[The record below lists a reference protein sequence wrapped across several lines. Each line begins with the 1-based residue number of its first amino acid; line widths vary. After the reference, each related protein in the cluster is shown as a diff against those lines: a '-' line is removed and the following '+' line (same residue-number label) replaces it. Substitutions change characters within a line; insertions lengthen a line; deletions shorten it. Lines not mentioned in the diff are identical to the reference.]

1 MPQDQL
7 REAVEALRT
16 RVQLELDAQLGTLA
30 EQQSAAIEATRRA
43 AEADAEQHWA
53 AKVELV
59 RAEWTARLQAE
70 VVAARSEAE
79 RRMVAEALR
88 LRLEAEQ
95 AAAEAAARAREEFE
109 LALAEERQR
118 AATEVEA
125 ERDAAARVLA
135 TEREQAHAA
144 AEREREQLQRAV
156 EHEREQSEQLQRA
169 IEHEREQLQSAAERE
184 REQLQRTAERERD
197 QLQRAVDHERDQAR
211 ALTEKARQAQVVAL
225 EKARAAQRQSQLE
238 TVQRILGAVHAMS
251 TAGSLSDTLTALLS
265 AASAEAPRAALLL
278 VNGSALQGWKS
289 SGFTGPSPSSVR
301 LSVDECPLFAE
312 ALRSG
317 EPAAVE
323 DGDASAAP
331 AFAALAFHAEAVAL
345 PIVLGG
351 ETVAMLYA
359 DSGEDA
365 GRDVPATWRETLQIL
380 SRHASACLAH
390 LTAVR
395 TAQALRSGRARTS
408 AAVFPGGESSE
419 DDEHGARRYA
429 RLLVSEIK
437 LYNEPAVNIGR
448 QNRDLLQRL
457 RPEIERARRLYEER
471 VPSALHARG
480 SYFQQE
486 LVQTLADGDTALL
499 GGEA

>member
-70 VVAARSEAE
+70 VVAARSETE
-79 RRMVAEALR
+79 RRMVAEAMR
-88 LRLEAEQ
+88 LRVEAEQ
-95 AAAEAAARAREEFE
+95 SAAQAAARAREELE

-118 AATEVEA
+118 RATELEA
-125 ERDAAARVLA
+125 ERDAAARALA
-135 TEREQAHAA
+135 AEREQAHAA
-144 AEREREQLQRAV
+144 AERERDQLQRAVEHEREQSQRAAQREREQLQRAV
-156 EHEREQSEQLQRA
+156 EHER
-169 IEHEREQLQSAAERE
+169 
-184 REQLQRTAERERD
+184 D
-197 QLQRAVDHERDQAR
+197 QTR
-211 ALTEKARQAQVVAL
+211 ALTEKARQAQVAAL
-225 EKARAAQRQSQLE
+225 EKARAAQRQAQLE
-238 TVQRILGAVHAMS
+238 TVQRILGSVHAMS

-278 VNGSALQGWKS
+278 VNGSVLQGWRS
-289 SGFTGPSPSSVR
+289 SGFTGPSPASVQ
-301 LSVDECPLFAE
+301 LSLDECPLFAE

-331 AFAALAFHAEAVAL
+331 AFAALAFHAEALAL

-408 AAVFPGGESSE
+408 AAVFPGVESSE

-437 LYNEPAVNIGR
+437 LYNEPAVSIGR
-448 QNRDLLQRL
+448 QNCDLLQRL

-471 VPSALHARG
+471 VPSAVHARG

>member
-30 EQQSAAIEATRRA
+30 EQQTAAIEATRRA

-79 RRMVAEALR
+79 RRMVAEAMR
-88 LRLEAEQ
+88 LRVEAEQ
-95 AAAEAAARAREEFE
+95 SAAQAAARARQELE
-109 LALAEERQR
+109 LALAEERQLR
-118 AATEVEA
+118 ATEVEA
-125 ERDAAARVLA
+125 ERDAAARALA
-135 TEREQAHAA
+135 AEREQAHAA

-156 EHEREQSEQLQRA
+156 EQEREQSEQLQRA
-169 IEHEREQLQSAAERE
+169 VEHEREQLQRAGERE
-184 REQLQRTAERERD
+184 REQLQR
-197 QLQRAVDHERDQAR
+197 AVAHERDQAR
-211 ALTEKARQAQVVAL
+211 ALTEKARQAQVAAL
-225 EKARAAQRQSQLE
+225 EKARAAQRQAQLE

-278 VNGSALQGWKS
+278 VNGSTLQGWKS
-289 SGFTGPSPSSVR
+289 AGFTGQSPASVQ
-301 LSVDECPLFAE
+301 LSLDECPMFAE

-331 AFAALAFHAEAVAL
+331 AFAALAFHAEALAL

-408 AAVFPGGESSE
+408 AAVFPGVESSE

-437 LYNEPAVNIGR
+437 LYNEPAVSIGR

-471 VPSALHARG
+471 VPSAIHARG